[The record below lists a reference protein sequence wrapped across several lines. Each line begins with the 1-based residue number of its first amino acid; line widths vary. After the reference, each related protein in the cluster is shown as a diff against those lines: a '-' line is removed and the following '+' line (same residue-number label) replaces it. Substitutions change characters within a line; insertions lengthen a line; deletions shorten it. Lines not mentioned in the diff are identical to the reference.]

1 MFFKLQFARIHTSSL
16 IKIEKILNRPIT
28 KFYNSDDVN
37 AIAAELR
44 LTKTRPTSLAHLKS
58 GTRDL
63 DPPPGTLLLGPRT
76 WGPGPYMRDPI
87 WNQDQI
93 SLRGTQ
99 GPYIN
104 TNLGTLILIQLSL
117 NVRFSSAA

>member
-1 MFFKLQFARIHTSSL
+1 MRLRQSYGSLKRGQLLWHTG
-16 IKIEKILNRPIT
+16 K
-28 KFYNSDDVN
+28 V
-37 AIAAELR
+37 
-44 LTKTRPTSLAHLKS
+44 
-58 GTRDL
+58 G
-63 DPPPGTLLLGPRT
+63 PGTWILHVGPFS
-76 WGPGPYMRDPI
+76 WDPGPYMRDPI

-104 TNLGTLILIQLSL
+104 TNLGTLTLIQLSL